1 MGREK
6 KEVSFRIIRSLFR
19 LFIHLFVCFFFCV
32 CSGRL
37 FDKDGNLKDWW
48 SQSST
53 RNFLLKSYCLVN
65 QYNNYEVFGHD
76 VSSYLYSL
84 FCHNLLRTFCR
95 EGCHVA

>member
-6 KEVSFRIIRSLFR
+6 KKK
-19 LFIHLFVCFFFCV
+19 LFVVVFCF

-53 RNFLLKSYCLVN
+53 KNFLYKALCLVR
-65 QYNNYEVFGHD
+65 QYNNYEVFGHY
-76 VSSYLYSL
+76 VSSYL
-84 FCHNLLRTFCR
+84 
-95 EGCHVA
+95 

>member
-6 KEVSFRIIRSLFR
+6 KEVSFRIIRSLLR
-19 LFIHLFVCFFFCV
+19 LFIHLFFFCCC

-53 RNFLLKSYCLVN
+53 RNFLYKTLCLVS
-65 QYNNYEVFGHD
+65 QYSNYEVFGHD
-76 VSSYLYSL
+76 VSIYL
-84 FCHNLLRTFCR
+84 
-95 EGCHVA
+95 